1 MTLPDNNIAVL
12 GLARSGSDLMRA
24 LVALGAG
31 SRTIGIDRGDPISS
45 DNSFLSSLQQAGVRL
60 LLNYDGS
67 LPGDCGLLITSPVIP
82 EDHAMI
88 LEAKRQ
94 NIPVWGE
101 VEFAY
106 QIREAPLIAVTGTN
120 GKSTTAMIAA
130 ELLNAASRRALLCG
144 NIAADHIALT
154 LTKAALQAGPADVL
168 VAEISSFQL
177 EQTVKFRPRSGVWT
191 TLSPDHLNRHPDMES
206 YARAKA
212 RMFLHMQPE
221 DLAILPVRQPEI
233 RDYISTKA
241 RIFLFDDQ
249 PVAENMDA
257 MWCTPE
263 GLYLRRQGSEMRIS
277 DIAEFQLI
285 GAHNRRNLA
294 AAAAACLPFVD
305 DPMRLAAGIGAI
317 RALPHRME
325 PLGSVRGIRMINNSM
340 CSNLEA
346 VIESLRGMEWPYV
359 AILGGLD
366 KSDSPF
372 ELLVPILQQ
381 CCKAVVVIGQDGPA
395 IGQKLVSGGWSKVL
409 SADDMQSAVDQAMQ
423 LLVAGDALV
432 LAPGCASFGM
442 FANFED
448 RGRVFREVVG
458 SLEAQHAS

>member
-1 MTLPDNNIAVL
+1 MILPSNNIAVL

-31 SRTIGIDRGDPISS
+31 ARTIGIDKGDPISQ
-45 DNSFLSSLQQAGVRL
+45 DTSFYEELQGAGVQL
-60 LLNYDGS
+60 LLNYDDI
-67 LPGDCGLLITSPVIP
+67 LPEDCGLLITSPVIP
-82 EDHAMI
+82 EDHPMI
-88 LEAKRQ
+88 LEAKQ
-94 NIPVWGE
+94 MGVPVWGE

-106 QIREAPLIAVTGTN
+106 QIREAPLIAITGTN

-130 ELLNAASRRALLCG
+130 ELLNAAARRALLCG

-177 EQTVKFRPRSGVWT
+177 EQTVKFRPRAGVWT

-212 RMFLHMQPE
+212 RLFAHMQPG
-221 DLAILPVRQPEI
+221 DIAVLPVKQPEVRI
-233 RDYISTKA
+233 YVDTKA
-241 RIFLFDDQ
+241 RIILFDDQ
-249 PVAENMDA
+249 PVPGDDDA
-257 MWCTPE
+257 IWCSLE
-263 GLYLRRQGSEMRIS
+263 GLFLRWDGRTVHIC
-277 DIAEFQLI
+277 DINEFQLL

-294 AAAAACLPFVD
+294 AAAAACLPFID

-325 PLGSVRGIRMINNSM
+325 PLGSVNGIRMINNSM

-346 VIESLRGMEWPYV
+346 VIESLRGMEWPYTV
-359 AILGGLD
+359 IMGGID
-366 KSDSPF
+366 KSDSEF
-372 ELLVPILQQ
+372 QLLVPILRQ
-381 CCKAVVVIGQDGPA
+381 CCKGVVMIGQDGMA
-395 IGQKLVSGGWSKVL
+395 ITEKLAQGGWNHVL
-409 SADDMQSAVDQAMQ
+409 QADDMRDAVAIAMGF
-423 LLVAGDALV
+423 LEPGDALV

-442 FANFED
+442 FANFEE
-448 RGRVFREVVG
+448 RGRVFREVVAE
-458 SLEAQHAS
+458 LEGYHAG

>member
-1 MTLPDNNIAVL
+1 MTLPEHNIVVL

-31 SRTIGIDRGDPISS
+31 SRTIGVDRNDPISGDAFFHS
-45 DNSFLSSLQQAGVRL
+45 ELKQVGVRL
-60 LLNYDGS
+60 LLNYDGT
-67 LPGDCGLLITSPVIP
+67 LPDDCGLLITSPVIP

-88 LEAKRQ
+88 LEAKSLS
-94 NIPVWGE
+94 IPVWGE

-106 QIREAPLIAVTGTN
+106 QIREAPLIAITGTN

-191 TLSPDHLNRHPDMES
+191 TLSPDHLNRHPDMNS
-206 YARAKA
+206 YAQAKA

-221 DLAILPVRQPEI
+221 DLAILPARQPEI
-233 RDYISTKA
+233 RGYVNTSA
-241 RIFLFDDQ
+241 RILLFDDQ
-249 PVAENMDA
+249 PVSGDIDA

-263 GLYLRRQGSEMRIS
+263 GLYLRWQGLETQTS
-277 DIAEFQLI
+277 DIADYQLI

-294 AAAAACLPFVD
+294 AAAAACLPFID

-325 PLGSVRGIRMINNSM
+325 PLGSVNGIRMINNSM

-346 VIESLRGMEWPYV
+346 VMESLRGMEWPYV
-359 AILGGLD
+359 AILGGQD

-381 CCKAVVVIGQDGPA
+381 RCKAVVVIGQDGPA
-395 IGQKLVSGGWSKVL
+395 ITQKLAKGGWSNSL
-409 SADDMQSAVDQAMQ
+409 PADDMQSAVNQAME
-423 LLVAGDALV
+423 LLTAGDALV

-442 FANFED
+442 YANFEE
-448 RGRVFREVVG
+448 RGRIFREVVG
-458 SLEAQHAS
+458 RLEGQHAS